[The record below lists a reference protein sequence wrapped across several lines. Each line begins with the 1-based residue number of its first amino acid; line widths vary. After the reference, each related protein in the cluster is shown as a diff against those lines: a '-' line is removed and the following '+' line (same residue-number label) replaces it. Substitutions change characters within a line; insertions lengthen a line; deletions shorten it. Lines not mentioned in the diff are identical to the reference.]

1 MTVPYHAP
9 PTPPDVAVIIATLP
23 ASDAE
28 RIVAAYRFAAAA
40 HSAHVRDEGTPFID
54 HPVRVARILW
64 EELGTRD
71 VDMIVAALNHDVL
84 EDCDWLDEQVLAG
97 ALGQRA
103 TDLVKDVT
111 KEQVADADKP
121 ARDRAYLDNLRV
133 IPFES
138 RLLKLADRID
148 NLRGVVSSGNPD
160 KAARYLTVSREEF
173 IPLALATDPRAA
185 ELVTQACDQIE
196 RFLVVNGYNP

>member
-40 HSAHVRDEGTPFID
+40 HNAHLRDEGTPFID

-64 EELGTRD
+64 EELGSRD

-111 KEQVADADKP
+111 KAQAAQADKP

-133 IPFES
+133 IPVES

-148 NLRGVVSSGNPD
+148 NLRGVVNSGNPD
-160 KAARYLTVSREEF
+160 KAARYLSVSREEF

-185 ELVTQACDQIE
+185 ELVSQACDQIE
-196 RFLVVNGYNP
+196 AYLVGNGHTP

>member
-1 MTVPYHAP
+1 M
-9 PTPPDVAVIIATLP
+9 IIATLP